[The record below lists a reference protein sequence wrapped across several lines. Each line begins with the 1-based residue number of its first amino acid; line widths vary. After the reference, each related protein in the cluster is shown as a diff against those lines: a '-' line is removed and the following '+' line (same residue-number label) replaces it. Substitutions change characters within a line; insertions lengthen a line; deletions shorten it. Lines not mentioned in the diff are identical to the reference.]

1 MNRITEWNHIHKK
14 SPERAKASLNLMLFP
29 FLGTRETAARLRCCC
44 YPSRYNTR
52 KREATLLAMRL
63 SFSLP
68 LNIVQLG

>member
-14 SPERAKASLNLMLFP
+14 SPERAKALSFKMLLP

-52 KREATLLAMRL
+52 KREATLLAVRL
-63 SFSLP
+63 AVSLP